1 MIRRQRTKQHSSN
14 NSKINYCKK
23 KVNLS
28 KYYLQ
33 ICKAIPQKL
42 QNKQKR
48 VDKIKDRI
56 INSTRQGMLIK
67 TNKEKRTHYLSE
79 IKVIMASFLRQ
90 NQISHQTE
98 SVQLKEVQVI
108 TKCLLLEVATFLQI
122 ILILSRELVLM
133 VRYTEKHSL
142 IRKYLIFFTF

>member
-1 MIRRQRTKQHSSN
+1 
-14 NSKINYCKK
+14 
-23 KVNLS
+23 
-28 KYYLQ
+28 
-33 ICKAIPQKL
+33 L

-108 TKCLLLEVATFLQI
+108 TKCLLLEVATFL
-122 ILILSRELVLM
+122 
-133 VRYTEKHSL
+133 
-142 IRKYLIFFTF
+142 